1 MLDETTEETTVIH
14 HRIPSDLAMFID
26 DMAQSKSR
34 KYHNKAHVTV
44 MALQLLKDQHDGKIR
59 IVKARKAR
67 SH

>member
-1 MLDETTEETTVIH
+1 MTDKTTVIH
-14 HRIPSDLAMFID
+14 HRIPSDLAKFID

-44 MALQLLKDQHDGKIR
+44 IALQLLKDKYDGKIR
-59 IVKARKAR
+59 IVRAKNTR

>member
-1 MLDETTEETTVIH
+1 MLNETTEETTVIH
-14 HRIPSDLAMFID
+14 HRIPTELAEFID

-44 MALQLLKDQHDGKIR
+44 IALQLLKDQHDGKIR
-59 IVKARKAR
+59 IVRAKKAR